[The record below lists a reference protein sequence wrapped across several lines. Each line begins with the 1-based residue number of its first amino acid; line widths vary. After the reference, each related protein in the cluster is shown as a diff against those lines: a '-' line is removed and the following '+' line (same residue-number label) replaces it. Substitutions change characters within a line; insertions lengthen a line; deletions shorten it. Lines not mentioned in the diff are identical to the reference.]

1 VDLFQSKINNQKS
14 SIGNSSS
21 ASNSPTTMKRI
32 VSLLAALC
40 LFQSSHAATAVPDA
54 ISFQG
59 RALTATGAL
68 MGSGTP
74 VNRTVTFR
82 IWDHASNSLT
92 ANLLYSEQQVV
103 TIAEGEFSVLIGT
116 GTATAGTLLGYSET
130 GKGLPTMKISDAFGG
145 VTRYLG
151 VTIDDGTAAVDNEIS
166 PRQQF
171 VTSTYAM
178 RAKVAEGVD
187 GSAITT
193 AMLANSA
200 VTTSQVGDAAITNS
214 KLAANAVTATQIVDA
229 TITTTKLADAS
240 VTTLKLAD
248 ANVTTAKLAD
258 ANVTTGKLADA
269 SVTTAKLADSAV
281 TSAKIA
287 AGTIA
292 ADNLA
297 AGSVTSTAILDG
309 TIATAD
315 MANSAVTGAKIATDT
330 VIAGNIAAGAVGTS
344 EIADG
349 SITASDLG
357 AAGITGDETSQL
369 RIVRG
374 AVAANGTTI
383 NNGSGF
389 TPTKISPTSPI
400 PAGSYRVR
408 FATPFSS
415 TPAVTVSGNNP
426 AGTLDVRATV
436 YNASS
441 LGFDIGVVVNG
452 AWSDASGYSFIAIG
466 PR

>member
-1 VDLFQSKINNQKS
+1 
-14 SIGNSSS
+14 
-21 ASNSPTTMKRI
+21 MKRI
-32 VSLLAALC
+32 VSLLATLC

-103 TIAEGEFSVLIGT
+103 TIAEGEFSVLVGT
-116 GTATAGTLLGYSET
+116 GTATAGTPLGYSET
-130 GKGLPTMKISDAFGG
+130 AKGLPTMKISDAFGG

-229 TITTTKLADAS
+229 TIITTKLADAS

-269 SVTTAKLADSAV
+269 SVTTGKLGDASVTTAKLADSAV

-297 AGSVTSTAILDG
+297 TGSVNSTAILDG

-330 VIAGNIAAGAVGTS
+330 VVAANIAAGAVGTS

-349 SITASDLG
+349 TVTGADLG
-357 AAGITGDETSQL
+357 ANTATTLENL
-369 RIVRG
+369 RIIRG
-374 AVAANGTTI
+374 TVTQSAVITNGT
-383 NNGSGF
+383 GF
-389 TPTKISPTSPI
+389 T
-400 PAGSYRVR
+400 AAMEG
-408 FATPFSS
+408 ATIRITFNSAFSS
-415 TPAVTVSGNNP
+415 APSVVVTANIGSAASWPSSVWGVSSTGFVSGAHLHN
-426 AGTLDVRATV
+426 V
-436 YNASS
+436 
-441 LGFDIGVVVNG
+441 
-452 AWSDASGYSFIAIG
+452 GYSRQAFEFIAIG